1 MDWENQRIQS
11 DTIEKSPAEVG
22 ADWVAE
28 ILTANGINVPNFL
41 RMVFNCLETRDGI
54 PSTDHK
60 RKTIFF
66 HGDPDAGYFELFIL
80 LPLPNPSQLMLIFK
94 NRF

>member
-28 ILTANGINVPNFL
+28 ILTANGVDVRNFL
-41 RMVFNCLETRDGI
+41 RMVFNCLET
-54 PSTDHK
+54 
-60 RKTIFF
+60 
-66 HGDPDAGYFELFIL
+66 
-80 LPLPNPSQLMLIFK
+80 
-94 NRF
+94 